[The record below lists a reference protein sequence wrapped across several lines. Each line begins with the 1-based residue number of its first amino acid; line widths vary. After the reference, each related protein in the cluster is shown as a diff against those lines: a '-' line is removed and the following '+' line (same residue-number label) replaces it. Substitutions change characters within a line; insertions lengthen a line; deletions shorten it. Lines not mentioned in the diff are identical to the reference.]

1 MDKQIQFQTPVL
13 LRAGRGFRV
22 GQGTGSVKH
31 TRHARWRE
39 RPHHSGHHGTQWQW
53 VASDPFSWGGRFKGE
68 ASCWQRALL
77 RKRAVL
83 TAPYFVNIAQ
93 CVYYKVFLPIFLYNT
108 LKTGLKHHID
118 LSWSWLTP
126 PWITQCQVL
135 TPSACPCPGAL
146 PWGICPFPPSLQVL
160 FSLRDTDS
168 FAGGLEPSMTR
179 TVSDPGRQHQLLLL
193 GSF

>member
-1 MDKQIQFQTPVL
+1 ML
-13 LRAGRGFRV
+13 HGGRGHITVATTVRS
-22 GQGTGSVKH
+22 GSG
-31 TRHARWRE
+31 W
-39 RPHHSGHHGTQWQW
+39 P
-53 VASDPFSWGGRFKGE
+53 SDPFSWGGRFKGE